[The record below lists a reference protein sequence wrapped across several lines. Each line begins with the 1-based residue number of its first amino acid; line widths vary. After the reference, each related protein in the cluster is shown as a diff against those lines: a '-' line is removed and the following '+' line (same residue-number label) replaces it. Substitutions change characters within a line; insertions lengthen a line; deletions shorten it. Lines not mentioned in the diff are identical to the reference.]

1 MMGILYAISMGVA
14 LMGSAGIA
22 DEFDRMFGR
31 WAGVLAF
38 LICLGSTGFVIMKA
52 MPAWFLSD

>member
-1 MMGILYAISMGVA
+1 MGVA